1 MTDHRLGFGL
11 FFLCG
16 GLLAVVGGLD
26 KRRQKR
32 ALLRRAVRVS
42 ARVVSVRTES
52 TNENGG
58 VDFHYPMLEFR
69 VAGKSVQA
77 EAIVGRVRGD
87 EVRSGREVLVY
98 YDPLDPS
105 RAVLAPGDWPGSGCA
120 MILGIVI
127 ATIGG
132 VILWASQNQK

>member
-11 FFLCG
+11 LFLCG

-52 TNENGG
+52 TNEDGG
-58 VDFHYPMLEFR
+58 VDFHYPGIGR
-69 VAGKSVQA
+69 AAVARWYLGSSSP
-77 EAIVGRVRGD
+77 
-87 EVRSGREVLVY
+87 RSG
-98 YDPLDPS
+98 
-105 RAVLAPGDWPGSGCA
+105 A
-120 MILGIVI
+120 
-127 ATIGG
+127 
-132 VILWASQNQK
+132 